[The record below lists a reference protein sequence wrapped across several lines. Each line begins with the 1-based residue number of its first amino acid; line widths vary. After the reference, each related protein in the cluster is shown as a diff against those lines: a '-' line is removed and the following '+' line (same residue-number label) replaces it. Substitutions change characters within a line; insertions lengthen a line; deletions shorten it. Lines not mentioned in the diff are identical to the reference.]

1 MEALSSLGL
10 ADWGETKLRKKW
22 INLLRGFTSRLD
34 AKMRNKPVF
43 TSISTKVFLNT
54 FISVLIGMTAIAVL
68 AYSTIYVLIK
78 DNQESSLQASVV
90 QVEDYLKW
98 YMLNMQSQLLFFS
111 NPDIYE
117 LLNDE
122 NYSLLMNS
130 FLSLY
135 SNEINAAYVIEGEQ
149 IQHIAPQLY
158 KHYLSPDLVQEVAK
172 QTEQWGFWWSDPF
185 DSGFGRAVTVAKSFS
200 RDEDREKKITVAL
213 ELNVDSFAHLGVSG
227 QHQERNIYIFSR
239 SGKFVA
245 SNVLIDNYVQ
255 KLQRDEMVKVLSEAM
270 AETGNDFNT
279 ITISDESYRILKSD
293 NNRWDWIVFAV
304 VNEANAYPLLSLLQ
318 KQFLLLLVTWVSLSA
333 FISYRMALY
342 IKKPIKSIIR
352 QMNASSLG
360 RFDARIDLKR
370 NDEFSIISTH
380 FNKMMVNIKGLF
392 DNLKQAEERK
402 RVQEIKVLQS
412 QIQPHFL
419 YNTLNAFYWLSETDR
434 AGEIGPMIKAL
445 MGLLKY
451 SIDKVGDLVL
461 LEQEVEQLQNY
472 ADLMK
477 LRYGGV
483 FDLDIVIPDELL
495 GSVSIPKLTLITL
508 VENSIFYGLNSS
520 VEESNHIIIVADV
533 NEHHQVIIEVSDNGP
548 GMKEEDI
555 RRLFDKHE
563 ENRNFKGLNN
573 LGLRNIQE
581 RIQLYFGP
589 AYGLKIENETAG
601 GLLIKIKLPYAE

>member
-1 MEALSSLGL
+1 MEALSFCIWQN
-10 ADWGETKLRKKW
+10 WGETMVVNRL
-22 INLLRGFTSRLD
+22 INRFHRFISRVN
-34 AKMRNKPVF
+34 NKIRHKPLF

-54 FISVLIGMTAIAVL
+54 FISVLIGMTAIAML

-78 DNQESSLQASVV
+78 DNQEASLQASVV

-98 YMLNMQSQLLFFS
+98 YMLNIQSQLLYFS

-122 NYSLLMNS
+122 NYALLMNS
-130 FLSLY
+130 FLSLN
-135 SNEINAAYVIEGEQ
+135 SNEINAAYVIEGGE

-158 KHYLSPDLVQEVAK
+158 RHYLSRDLVQEVAR

-200 RDEDREKKITVAL
+200 PDDNRNRKITVVL

-227 QHQERNIYIFSR
+227 QSKEQNIYIFSR

-245 SNVLIDNYVQ
+245 SNVPIDNYDQ
-255 KLQRDEMVKVLSEAM
+255 KLQRDQMIHVLGEAM

-279 ITISDESYRILKSD
+279 VTTAEGSYRILKSD

-304 VNEANAYPLLSLLQ
+304 INEANAYPLLSLLQ

-333 FISYRMALY
+333 FISYRLALY

-392 DNLKQAEERK
+392 DDLRQAEERK

-434 AGEIGPMIKAL
+434 AKEIGPLIKAL

-451 SIDKVGDLVL
+451 SIDKVGDLVP
-461 LEQEVEQLQNY
+461 LEQEAEQLQNY

-477 LRYGGV
+477 LRYGDV
-483 FDLDIVIPDELL
+483 FELDIVIPDELL
-495 GSVSIPKLTLITL
+495 RRVSIPKLTLITL

-520 VEESNHIIIVADV
+520 EQSNHIIVTAEINAQR
-533 NEHHQVIIEVSDNGP
+533 QVIVEVSDSGP
-548 GMKEEDI
+548 GMRQEDI
-555 RRLFDKHE
+555 RRLFEKHE
-563 ENRNFKGLNN
+563 DNRNFKGLNN

-581 RIQLYFGP
+581 RIQLYYGP
-589 AYGLKIENETAG
+589 AYGLKIENDPGE
-601 GLLIKIKLPYAE
+601 GLLVRIKLPCVE

>member
-1 MEALSSLGL
+1 M
-10 ADWGETKLRKKW
+10 KNNW
-22 INLLRGFTSRLD
+22 INRLRGFMSKLD
-34 AKMRNKPVF
+34 VKMRHKPVF

-68 AYSTIYVLIK
+68 AYSTIYVIIK

-135 SNEINAAYVIEGEQ
+135 SNEINAAYVIEGGE

-200 RDEDREKKITVAL
+200 RDEDRERKITVAL
-213 ELNVDSFAHLGVSG
+213 ELNVDSFGHLGVSG
-227 QHQERNIYIFSR
+227 QQQERNIYIFSR

-245 SNVLIDNYVQ
+245 SNVLIDNYNQ
-255 KLQRDEMVKVLSEAM
+255 KLQRDEMVQVLGEAM

-279 ITISDESYRILKSD
+279 ITISDERYRILKSD

-392 DNLKQAEERK
+392 DDLKQAEERK
-402 RVQEIKVLQS
+402 RAQEIKVLQS

-419 YNTLNAFYWLSETDR
+419 YNTLNAFYWFSETER

-451 SIDKVGDLVL
+451 SIDKVGDLVP
-461 LEQEVEQLQNY
+461 LEQEIEQLQNY

-477 LRYGGV
+477 LRYGEV
-483 FDLDIVIPDELL
+483 FELDIVIPDELL
-495 GSVSIPKLTLITL
+495 DNVEIPKLTLITL

-520 VEESNHIIIVADV
+520 VEESNHIIIVGDV
-533 NEHHQVIIEVSDNGP
+533 NEHQQVVIEVSDNGP

-573 LGLRNIQE
+573 LGLKNIQE

-589 AYGLKIENETAG
+589 AYGLKIENETTG
-601 GLLIKIKLPYAE
+601 GLLVKIKLPYA